1 MRSKKFQGVTKGTR
15 TRYKRGPKIVKAWC
29 IEVLTILNTE
39 CVFELGLLIPPR
51 FDSLKISSPLLTK
64 KQAHRRFG
72 RGGVGLLLIEE
83 QFSTNYGSELGKIM
97 LDTTFEERDLLNEKT
112 VGGAMKM
119 QVEAKHK
126 KRVQARFLSL
136 KAVAF
141 KMVFVYIDSGFDI
154 LIIVPCR
161 TRRGV
166 LIAVKS
172 QKRGIPS

>member
-1 MRSKKFQGVTKGTR
+1 MKVPRSFPYFLKYFSILKRQKRILYNKVEFLLSIGRLLLRVTITNYSFVWAFIYISGL
-15 TRYKRGPKIVKAWC
+15 
-29 IEVLTILNTE
+29 ELTL
-39 CVFELGLLIPPR
+39 
-51 FDSLKISSPLLTK
+51 ISSPLLTK

-72 RGGVGLLLIEE
+72 RGGIELLLIEE

-112 VGGAMKM
+112 VPGDIIAPDG
-119 QVEAKHK
+119 V
-126 KRVQARFLSL
+126 RV
-136 KAVAF
+136 AVAF